1 MLQMRGIVHALEK
14 QSAVLARA
22 PEVLALV
29 KSLQVSP
36 SPSLGLG
43 LALGSPKQVAT
54 SPPPCG

>member
-36 SPSLGLG
+36 SPSQGLG
-43 LALGSPKQVAT
+43 LALGSPRQVAARDK
-54 SPPPCG
+54 PG